1 MISEETQII
10 INTIKNAVE
19 SAFKNM
25 VCYVPTWIKMENNE
39 IKVLTSTNGLDSQ
52 KIKKKVPRRYRRRL
66 LKQGYI
72 IYLGLLEG
80 DLR

>member
-10 INTIKNAVE
+10 IDRLQKAIE
-19 SAFKNM
+19 SVLDNI
-25 VCYVPTWIKMENNE
+25 VYYVPTWIKMENNE
-39 IKVLTSTNGLDSQ
+39 IKVLTSANGLDGQ
-52 KIKKKVPRRYRRRL
+52 KIKRKVPRRYRRRL